1 MSIPDKFI
9 PLISDCTPSESER
22 ALKIPPNMMP
32 AWLPSIVLSG
42 IQLKIMWQEIG
53 EKSGLNLS
61 FESMDQ
67 LEIDLAP
74 ARMKLEN
81 EPQVIESMARFQ

>member
-1 MSIPDKFI
+1 
-9 PLISDCTPSESER
+9 
-22 ALKIPPNMMP
+22 MMP

-61 FESMDQ
+61 FESMEQ
-67 LEIDLAP
+67 LEMDLAP
-74 ARMKLEN
+74 VRMKLEN
-81 EPQVIESMARFQ
+81 EP

>member
-1 MSIPDKFI
+1 MLVSVPA
-9 PLISDCTPSESER
+9 ES
-22 ALKIPPNMMP
+22 P
-32 AWLPSIVLSG
+32 
-42 IQLKIMWQEIG
+42 QLNPVENMWQEIG

-81 EPQVIESMARFQ
+81 EP

>member
-1 MSIPDKFI
+1 MLVAVPA
-9 PLISDCTPSESER
+9 ES
-22 ALKIPPNMMP
+22 P
-32 AWLPSIVLSG
+32 
-42 IQLKIMWQEIG
+42 QLNPVENMWQEIG

-81 EPQVIESMARFQ
+81 EPQVVESMARFQ